1 MSSAVSALSGLR
13 IGPVSYLNAKPLIWG
28 LNSNCLQTDV
38 PAALSEQFFA
48 GKLDVA
54 LLPIVDVLRVGAAS
68 IVDNVG
74 IACDGE
80 VYSVVVASRTS
91 FLETR
96 KIHLDPASRSSTA
109 LLRVLLAEFY
119 PQGPEIAEGEEMPV
133 DGARLLI
140 GDSAIAFRRWK
151 GSTWNYHD
159 LGWLWKVHTG
169 LPFVFAVWAVAEG
182 ASPAVFDALRG
193 VKAAGLAARREIAVA
208 EPDPEF
214 AFRYLTKHIRYDI
227 GSDEKDGLRHFE
239 SLARRHGILPNTSSA
254 RLEFR

>member
-1 MSSAVSALSGLR
+1 MSPAVFALSGLR

-28 LNSNCLQTDV
+28 LNSSLLRTDI
-38 PAALSEQFFA
+38 PAVLSEQFFGA
-48 GKLDVA
+48 KLDIA
-54 LLPIVDVLRVGAAS
+54 LLPVVDVLRAGAAS

-80 VYSVVVASRTS
+80 VFSVVVASRTS

-119 PQGPEIAEGEEMPV
+119 PGGPQIAEGEEMPH

-140 GDSAIAFRRWK
+140 GDSAIAFRRSK
-151 GSTWNYHD
+151 GSTWHYHD

-169 LPFVFAVWAVAEG
+169 LPFVFAVWAVASG
-182 ASPAVFDALRG
+182 ASSLVFDALRD
-193 VKAAGLAARREIAVA
+193 VKAAGLAARREIAA
-208 EPDPEF
+208 REPDPEF
-214 AFRYLTKHIRYDI
+214 AYAYLTKHIRYDI
-227 GSDEKDGLRHFE
+227 GSDEKAGLRHFE
-239 SLARRHGILPNTSSA
+239 GLAKRHGILPETSAA
-254 RLEFR
+254 RLDFR